1 MQDAVKRALCV
12 YTDRDKLHKMVL
24 DGMKMDFSWR
34 KSAER
39 YIEIYRSA
47 IKKKAL
53 KGISYGYSV

>member
-1 MQDAVKRALCV
+1 
-12 YTDRDKLHKMVL
+12 MVL